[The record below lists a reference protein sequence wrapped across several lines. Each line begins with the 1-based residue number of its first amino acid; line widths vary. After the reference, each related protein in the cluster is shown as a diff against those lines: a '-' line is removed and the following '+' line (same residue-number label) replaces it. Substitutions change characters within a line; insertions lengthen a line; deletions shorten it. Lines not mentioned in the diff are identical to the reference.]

1 MTESVW
7 GIDLGGTKIEGVV
20 LPSAEST
27 DAVCRLRVPTEAE
40 KGYDHI
46 RSQVRQLVE
55 AMSREAGSTPSAIGF
70 GTPGVLDPDT
80 MRLKNSNTTCL
91 IGQPFQQDIERD
103 LGIEVALAND
113 ANCFALAEA
122 KLGAARGAETVFGI
136 ILGTG
141 VGGGVVID
149 DKALLGRQGIAG
161 EWGHNILDP
170 QGPDCYCGRKG
181 CVETFLSG
189 PHLEK
194 HYTALSGQ
202 KLSLPEIT
210 RLHEQGGD
218 PHATATMHH
227 LTTYFGRAVASVIN
241 ILDPH
246 VVVLGGG
253 VSNIDL
259 LYTEGVREAEK
270 WVFNDRMH
278 TRIVKNHLGD
288 SAGVYGAA
296 MLVA

>member
-1 MTESVW
+1 MTGTVW

-27 DAVCRLRVPTEAE
+27 EAVCRLRVPTEAE

-46 RSQVRQLVE
+46 LSQVRELVE
-55 AMSREAGSTPSAIGF
+55 AMSREAGSPPSAIGF

-80 MRLKNSNTTCL
+80 MRIKNSNTTCL

-103 LGIEVALAND
+103 LGVEVVLAND

-122 KLGAARGAETVFGI
+122 RLGAARGAEIVFGI

-141 VGGGVVID
+141 VGGGIVIG
-149 DKALLGRQGIAG
+149 DKTLFGRQGIAG

-189 PHLEK
+189 PYLEK
-194 HYTALSGQ
+194 HYTGLSGQ
-202 KLSLPEIT
+202 ELSLPDIAS
-210 RLHEQGGD
+210 LHQQGRD
-218 PHATATMHH
+218 PHAAATMER
-227 LTTYFGRAVASVIN
+227 LVTYFGRAVASVIN

-259 LYTEGVREAEK
+259 LYSEGVREAER

-278 TRIVKNHLGD
+278 TRVAKNLLGD